1 MSRYIDADAL
11 KDAFEEVYPL
21 ATNEMG
27 GAVNKRIYDIVDN
40 APTVFTQEDIDNVL
54 ELAYISGQQHP
65 ERPKGKWEII
75 YGEHIRAGLRPIMY
89 ACGVCGMVGS
99 QTNFCPNCGANMRGD
114 V

>member
-1 MSRYIDADAL
+1 MSRYIDADDL
-11 KDAFEEVYPL
+11 KEAFEEVYPL

-40 APTVFTQEDIDNVL
+40 APTVFTQEDIDNIL

-65 ERPKGKWEII
+65 ERPKGKWITYSDYPGRLKCPNCNHRYDAWFI
-75 YGEHIRAGLRPIMY
+75 DNGD
-89 ACGVCGMVGS
+89 
-99 QTNFCPNCGANMRGD
+99 FCPNCGSDNGGD

>member
-11 KDAFEEVYPL
+11 KEAFEEVYPL

-65 ERPKGKWEII
+65 ERPRGKWIEERDKRGHLITRKCPICKAFHDGMII
-75 YGEHIRAGLRPIMY
+75 NY
-89 ACGVCGMVGS
+89 
-99 QTNFCPNCGANMRGD
+99 CPNCGARMESD